1 MENVCT
7 GSEASF
13 FFMQDRKVDP
23 FLTIIIIIKY
33 MIIIIIIYFI
43 NLVVQHQLTN
53 LHNTPGAGQSF
64 ICPKRQCST
73 LSTKL
78 VIQGVMRASGVH
90 VPFRRGVK

>member
-1 MENVCT
+1 
-7 GSEASF
+7 
-13 FFMQDRKVDP
+13 MQDRKVDP
-23 FLTIIIIIKY
+23 FLTIII
-33 MIIIIIIYFI
+33 YFI
-43 NLVVQHQLTN
+43 NQVVQRQLTN

>member
-7 GSEASF
+7 GSDASF

-23 FLTIIIIIKY
+23 FLT
-33 MIIIIIIYFI
+33 IIIYFI